1 MAAEKAIQE
10 TKPKETK
17 IKFILSPT
25 GQFNLAY
32 NIGEVIKINS
42 IQATALIDAG
52 FAEIVK

>member
-1 MAAEKAIQE
+1 MAAE